1 MTLGN
6 PASYIQHGY
15 WNQSWLSA
23 PFIFIQSLYRL
34 CSTLRV
40 SAFSLWYFQESNGKI
55 DPDLHSLQ
63 QKNLFQDD
71 SSQFGKKAREN
82 YVTTGHVT
90 DVTSD
95 YGVTSGHVTD
105 VTFGYEDTSGRVT
118 DVTSSYVAT
127 SISTEQQQQYSQ
139 SNDEESYY
147 ILKTNN
153 PLLFF
158 LRTSML

>member
-1 MTLGN
+1 MVNLIPTC
-6 PASYIQHGY
+6 I
-15 WNQSWLSA
+15 
-23 PFIFIQSLYRL
+23 
-34 CSTLRV
+34 V
-40 SAFSLWYFQESNGKI
+40 SSK
-55 DPDLHSLQ
+55 
-63 QKNLFQDD
+63 KKLFQDD
-71 SSQFGKKAREN
+71 SSQFWKKAREN

-105 VTFGYEDTSGRVT
+105 VT
-118 DVTSSYVAT
+118 SSYVAT
-127 SISTEQQQQYSQ
+127 SITTEQQHPQYSQ